1 MERLI
6 GGIAPYLFASPLAG
20 QSLLYALLLSRLEVV
35 GMSFHF
41 LDDIFLLDFAFET
54 AQGVFQR
61 LAFLES
67 YFRQS
72 THLLTCLDFRV
83 SYSYNKGLIKKVK
96 TNLCAAPRV
105 SPEQRKAGRVS
116 RAQHC
121 RRGRRIVGFAQ
132 RTLCEAV

>member
-1 MERLI
+1 METLF

-20 QSLLYALLLSRLEVV
+20 QSLLYAFLLSRLEVV
-35 GMSFHF
+35 GVSLNF

-61 LAFLES
+61 LVILES

-83 SYSYNKGLIKKVK
+83 SYSYNRGLIKKVK

-105 SPEQRKAGRVS
+105 FQNRESRGGEQS
-116 RAQHC
+116 QHC
-121 RRGRRIVGFAQ
+121 RRVRRIVGFAQ